1 MSIADEVMNMPS
13 DTIDIERAVS
23 DPEYRRW
30 AIAVLNDHDIL
41 DHGSADHSDHELEL
55 LD

>member
-1 MSIADEVMNMPS
+1 MPS

-30 AIAVLNDHDIL
+30 VIAVLNDPDTL
-41 DHGSADHSDHELEL
+41 DRGSADHGDPEFEL
-55 LD
+55 LAAAS